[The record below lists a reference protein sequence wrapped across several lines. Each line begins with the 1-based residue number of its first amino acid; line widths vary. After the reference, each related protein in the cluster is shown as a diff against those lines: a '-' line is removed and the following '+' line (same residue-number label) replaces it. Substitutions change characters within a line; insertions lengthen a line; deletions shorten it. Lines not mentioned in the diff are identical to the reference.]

1 MILTAEQMHRADA
14 RTIAEGA
21 PGTVL
26 MERAGRA
33 VAKAALECAP
43 DSGRIV
49 IMTGPGNNGGD
60 GYAAARFLAQR
71 NVGVTV
77 VALVAPESLHGD
89 AAEHARLAIR
99 AGVKVR
105 IAAGPEDMEC
115 LDKWLARAVI
125 VVDAIF
131 GAGLARPLK
140 GWIRDVVERINSA
153 DRPVLAVDIAS
164 GVNSDTGEIMGAAVR
179 AAHTLPIA
187 ATKWGHWLGAGREYA
202 GNVLPSADIGI
213 SGAVID
219 AAGQAE
225 ENGMRSAMVIDK
237 EAVEAAF
244 PVRARDAHKG
254 RFGHVWVFGG
264 SIGYT
269 GAPRLAAMGA
279 MAVHAG
285 LTSIACPEDTYAVI
299 ASACLEVMAHPQ
311 DTAPWQSADA
321 FVVGPGWGASHQ
333 PVLARLLATDV
344 PLVLD
349 ADALNMIAGDGAL
362 RESAI
367 SRKGIT
373 VFTPHPGE
381 AGRLLGCTA
390 ADVQRDRPR
399 AALDLARLLS
409 GWVVLKGA
417 ETLVVS
423 PEWRVWLCPFGCS
436 RLATAGTGDVLA
448 GMIGGLLAQ
457 GAAAEVALPAAVGL
471 HAIAGE
477 QKGWF
482 RAGQLPAVVAA
493 VRDGFS

>member
-1 MILTAEQMHRADA
+1 MQLILTAEQMRRADA
-14 RTIAEGA
+14 RCIADGTPGA
-21 PGTVL
+21 VL

-33 VAKAALECAP
+33 AAKAALECAP

-49 IMTGPGNNGGD
+49 IMAGPGNNGGD

-71 NVGVTV
+71 NVSVTV
-77 VALVAPESLHGD
+77 VALVAPDSLHGE
-89 AAEHARLAIR
+89 AAEHARLAIQ
-99 AGVKVR
+99 AGTKVR

-131 GAGLARPLK
+131 GTGLARPLK
-140 GWIRDVVERINSA
+140 GWIRNVVERINAA

-179 AAHTLPIA
+179 ATHTLPIA
-187 ATKWGHWLGAGREYA
+187 ATKWGHWLGEGREYA
-202 GNVLPSADIGI
+202 GNILPSADIGI
-213 SGAVID
+213 SRN
-219 AAGQAE
+219 AARQAE
-225 ENGMRSAMVIDK
+225 EDDMQSAMVIDK

-285 LTSIACPEDTYAVI
+285 LVSIACPEDAYAVI
-299 ASACLEVMAHPQ
+299 ASACLEAMAHPQ

-321 FVVGPGWGASHQ
+321 FVAGPGWGVSQQ
-333 PVLARLLATDV
+333 PVLARLLATDT

-362 RESAI
+362 RESAV

-381 AGRLLGCTA
+381 AGRLLGCSA
-390 ADVQRDRPR
+390 ADVQRDRLR
-399 AALDLARLLS
+399 AALNLVRLLA

-423 PEWRVWLCPFGCS
+423 PERRIWLCPFGCS

-448 GMIGGLLAQ
+448 GMIGGLLAR
-457 GAAAEVALPAAVGL
+457 GATVEVAVPAATGL

-477 QKGWF
+477 RKGWF
-482 RAGQLPAVVAA
+482 CAGQLPAVVAA
-493 VRDGFS
+493 VRDHWVK